1 MFHIAYVF
9 RELEKAAGTQTP
21 LYQPSPIF
29 AADGKLAWK
38 TDSEIRPHLN
48 SSFFLL
54 QGHTWIFHASVQPD
68 DSFYHKLSSIQ

>member
-9 RELEKAAGTQTP
+9 RELDKAAETQTP

-38 TDSEIRPHLN
+38 TDSEIHPHLN

-54 QGHTWIFHASVQPD
+54 PGHT
-68 DSFYHKLSSIQ
+68 

>member
-9 RELEKAAGTQTP
+9 RELEKAAGTQKP

-29 AADGKLAWK
+29 AAGGKLAWK
-38 TDSEIRPHLN
+38 TDSEIHPHLD

-54 QGHTWIFHASVQPD
+54 QGHTWLVHANVQPD
-68 DSFYHKLSSIQ
+68 DSVYHQPSSIQ